1 MDVTPPKVAGLEA
14 QTAVLGSLMLAGDK
28 LAGEIFQRVKAE
40 DFTSDAHRHLFEAAL
55 EAFQADEPVDAVTM
69 VARAGA
75 AYEPM
80 ARSILDLTPTA
91 ANWSVYCKAVSEAG
105 RLYRL
110 QTLAMEAANAHS
122 ADEAAELLL
131 QAQQSLTGQSDKRVT
146 SFAGGYMEFLRGMD
160 PRNKP
165 EYEDFGLPAVNEQ
178 VRVRPGSYIVIG
190 AGTSVGKSA
199 LAAQFAVA
207 AARKKKV
214 GFFSF
219 EMSDRELMERIGAQ
233 LSRVEFSRVQG
244 RAGED
249 EIRKAARAARDFGSI
264 QLEIIN
270 ASGFSSAQI
279 RAMTLARKYQ
289 YIVVDYIQLVNESGG
304 SRVESVTKAT
314 MGLQQIAKGLG
325 VTVLALSQFS
335 RQDKASKGKAP
346 SLADLRE
353 SGQIEQDADVILLLH
368 RINEEDREGPRW
380 LSVAKNRGGPC
391 GNVCLSFEPKY
402 MEFIP
407 CDPRK
412 YIAVEQPSRRGNAK
426 RPMQAAAPRQDSL
439 FRELDDREEVPF

>member
-14 QTAVLGSLMLAGDK
+14 QTAVLGCLMLAGDK

-40 DFTSDAHRHLFEAAL
+40 DFTSEAHRHLFEAAL

-75 AYEPM
+75 AYEPLT
-80 ARSILDLTPTA
+80 RSILDLTPTA
-91 ANWSVYCKAVSEAG
+91 ANWEVYCKATSEAG

-110 QTLAMEAANAHS
+110 QTLAMEAANAET

-131 QAQQSLTGQSDKRVT
+131 QAQQSLTGQADRRVVG
-146 SFAGGYMEFLRGMD
+146 FNEGYMAFLNGMH
-160 PRNKP
+160 PSRKP
-165 EYEDFGLPAVNEQ
+165 DYEDFGIPAVNEQ

-249 EIRKAARAARDFGSI
+249 EMRRAARAARDFGSI

-335 RQDKASKGKAP
+335 RPDKASKGKAP

-368 RINEEDREGPRW
+368 RMNEEDRNGPRW

-412 YIAVEQPSRRGNAK
+412 YIAVKQGGPPRSAK
-426 RPMQAAAPRQDSL
+426 RPAEARAPV
-439 FRELDDREEVPF
+439 FEELPEQMEVPF

>member
-1 MDVTPPKVAGLEA
+1 MELSPPKVAGLEA
-14 QTAVLGSLMLAGDK
+14 QTAVLGCLMIAGDK
-28 LAGEIFQRVKAE
+28 LAGEIFQRVSAE
-40 DFTSDAHRHLFEAAL
+40 DFSSAAHRRLFECAL
-55 EAFQADEPVDAVTM
+55 EAFKADEPVDPVTM
-69 VARAGA
+69 VARAGS
-75 AYEPM
+75 AYEPL
-80 ARSILDLTPTA
+80 ARSILDLTVTT
-91 ANWSVYCKAVSEAG
+91 ANWEFQCKLLHEAG
-105 RLYRL
+105 RLQRL
-110 QTLAMEAANAHS
+110 QALAMEAANAET
-122 ADEAAELLL
+122 ADSAAELLL
-131 QAQQSLTGQSDKRVT
+131 QAQQQLTDRADSRVV
-146 SFAGGYMEFLRGMD
+146 SFSAGYAAFLRGMD
-160 PRNKP
+160 PRSKP
-165 EYEDFGLPAVNEQ
+165 EYEDFGLPAINEQ

-199 LAAQFAVA
+199 LAAQFALA

-219 EMSDRELMERIGAQ
+219 EMSDREIMERMGAQ

-249 EIRKAARAARDFGSI
+249 EIRRAAGAARGFGNL
-264 QLEIIN
+264 QLEVIN
-270 ASGFSSAQI
+270 ASGMSSAQI

-289 YIVVDYIQLVNESGG
+289 YIIVDYIQLISESGG
-304 SRVESVTKAT
+304 SRVESVTRAT

-335 RQDKASKGKAP
+335 RPEKAQRGKAP

-353 SGQIEQDADVILLLH
+353 SGQIEQDADVIMLLW
-368 RINEEDREGPRW
+368 RMNEEDRNGPRW

-412 YIAVEQPSRRGNAK
+412 YIAVKQGGPPRSTK
-426 RPMQAAAPRQDSL
+426 RPAEARAPV
-439 FRELDDREEVPF
+439 FEELPEQMEVPF

>member
-1 MDVTPPKVAGLEA
+1 MELSPPKVASLEA
-14 QTAVLGSLMLAGDK
+14 QSAVLGCLMVAGDK
-28 LAGEIFQRVKAE
+28 LAGEIFQRVSAE
-40 DFTSDAHRHLFEAAL
+40 DFSSGANRRLFECAL
-55 EAFQADEPVDAVTM
+55 EAFKADEPVDAVTM
-69 VARAGA
+69 VSRAGA
-75 AYEPM
+75 AYEPL
-80 ARSILDLTPTA
+80 ARSILDLTVTT
-91 ANWSVYCKAVSEAG
+91 ANWEFQCRLLHEAG
-105 RLYRL
+105 RLRRL
-110 QTLAMEAANAHS
+110 QELAMEAVQAET

-131 QAQQSLTGQSDKRVT
+131 QAQGELTGQTDRRIVC
-146 SFAGGYMEFLRGMD
+146 FADGYMQFLNGMS
-160 PRNKP
+160 PRNRP
-165 EYEDFGLPAVNEQ
+165 EYEDFGVAEINEQ

-199 LAAQFAVA
+199 LAAQFALA
-207 AARKKKV
+207 AARTKKV

-219 EMSDRELMERIGAQ
+219 EMSDREIMERLGAQ

-244 RAGED
+244 RASDD
-249 EIRKAARAARDFGSI
+249 EIRKAARAASGFDGR

-270 ASGFSSAQI
+270 ASGMSSSQI

-289 YIVVDYIQLVNESGG
+289 YIIVDYIQLICESGG
-304 SRVESVTKAT
+304 SRVEAVTKAT

-335 RQDKASKGKAP
+335 RPEKAARGKVP

-353 SGQIEQDADVILLLH
+353 SGQIEQDADVIMLLW
-368 RINEEDREGPRW
+368 RMNEKDHNGPRW
-380 LSVAKNRGGPC
+380 LSVAKNRGGPL

-412 YIAVEQPSRRGNAK
+412 YIAVEQGGAARRSK
-426 RPMQAAAPRQDSL
+426 RAQEQRAPVE
-439 FRELDDREEVPF
+439 FEELPEQMEVPF

>member
-14 QTAVLGSLMLAGDK
+14 QTAVLGCLMLAGDK

-40 DFTSDAHRHLFEAAL
+40 DFTSEAHRHLFEAAQD
-55 EAFQADEPVDAVTM
+55 AFQADEPVDAVTM

-75 AYEPM
+75 AYEPLT
-80 ARSILDLTPTA
+80 RSILDLTPTA

-110 QTLAMEAANAHS
+110 QTLAMEAAAAHS

-131 QAQQSLTGQSDKRVT
+131 QAQQSLTGQSDKRVVG
-146 SFAGGYMEFLRGMD
+146 FNEGYMTFLNGMH
-160 PRNKP
+160 PSRKP
-165 EYEDFGLPAVNEQ
+165 DYEDFGIPAVNAQ

-199 LAAQFAVA
+199 LAAQFALA

-219 EMSDRELMERIGAQ
+219 EMSDREIMERMGAQ

-249 EIRKAARAARDFGSI
+249 EMRRAARAARDFGSI

-279 RAMTLARKYQ
+279 RAMTLARKYE
-289 YIVVDYIQLVNESGG
+289 YIVVDYIQLISERGNG
-304 SRVESVTKAT
+304 RVEQVTKAT

-335 RQDKASKGKAP
+335 RPEKAAKGKAP

-353 SGQIEQDADVILLLH
+353 SGQIEQDADVIMLLW
-368 RINEEDREGPRW
+368 RMNEDDHNGPRW
-380 LSVAKNRGGPC
+380 LSVAKNRGGPL

-412 YIAVEQPSRRGNAK
+412 YIAVKQGGEARRPKRAQEQR
-426 RPMQAAAPRQDSL
+426 APVQ
-439 FRELDDREEVPF
+439 FEELPEQMEVPF

>member
-55 EAFQADEPVDAVTM
+55 AAFQADEPVDAVTM

-335 RQDKASKGKAP
+335 RPDKASKGKAP

-368 RINEEDREGPRW
+368 RINEDDRNGPRW

-412 YIAVEQPSRRGNAK
+412 YIAVKQGGPPRSTK
-426 RPMQAAAPRQDSL
+426 RPAEARAPV
-439 FRELDDREEVPF
+439 FEELPEQMEVPF

>member
-1 MDVTPPKVAGLEA
+1 MELSPPKVASVEA
-14 QTAVLGSLMLAGDK
+14 QSAVLGCLMLAGDK
-28 LAGEIFQRVKAE
+28 LAGEIFQRVSAE
-40 DFTSDAHRHLFEAAL
+40 DFGSGAHRRLFESAL
-55 EAFQADEPVDAVTM
+55 DAFKADEPVDAVTM
-69 VARAGA
+69 VNRAGA
-75 AYEPM
+75 AYEPL
-80 ARSILDLTPTA
+80 ARSILDLTVTT
-91 ANWSVYCKAVSEAG
+91 ANWEFQCGLLHEAG
-105 RLYRL
+105 RLRRL
-110 QTLAMEAANAHS
+110 QELAIGAANAET

-131 QAQQSLTGQSDKRVT
+131 QAQDSLTDRSAQQVVDFNR
-146 SFAGGYMEFLRGMD
+146 GYITFLSGMD

-165 EYEDFGLPAVNEQ
+165 EYEDFGLKAINEQ

-199 LAAQFAVA
+199 LAAQFALA

-219 EMSDRELMERIGAQ
+219 EMSDREIMERMGAQ

-249 EIRKAARAARDFGSI
+249 EIRRAARAARDFGNI

-270 ASGFSSAQI
+270 ASGFDSGQI
-279 RAMTLARKYQ
+279 RALTLARKYE
-289 YIVVDYIQLVNESGG
+289 YIVVDYIQLISERGSG
-304 SRVESVTKAT
+304 RVEQVTKAT

-335 RQDKASKGKAP
+335 RPEKAAKGKAP

-353 SGQIEQDADVILLLH
+353 SGQIEQDADVIMLLW
-368 RINEEDREGPRW
+368 RMNEDDHNGPRW
-380 LSVAKNRGGPC
+380 LSVAKNRGGPL

-412 YIAVEQPSRRGNAK
+412 YIAVKQVGEARRPKRAQEQR
-426 RPMQAAAPRQDSL
+426 APVK
-439 FRELDDREEVPF
+439 FVELPEQMEVPF

>member
-219 EMSDRELMERIGAQ
+219 EMSDRELMERIGAH

-270 ASGFSSAQI
+270 ASGFSSSQI

-335 RQDKASKGKAP
+335 RPDKASKGKAP

-368 RINEEDREGPRW
+368 RMNEEDRNGPRW

-407 CDPRK
+407 CNPK
-412 YIAVEQPSRRGNAK
+412 HYIAVKQGGPPRSTK
-426 RPMQAAAPRQDSL
+426 RPAEARAPV
-439 FRELDDREEVPF
+439 FEELPEQMEVPF

>member
-1 MDVTPPKVAGLEA
+1 MGLKAGLDA
-14 QTAVLGSLMLAGDK
+14 QTAVLGCLMLAGDQ
-28 LAGEIFQRVKAE
+28 LAGEVFQRVKAE
-40 DFTSDAHRHLFEAAL
+40 DFSNAELRRLFEAGL
-55 EAFQADEPVDAVTM
+55 ESFRADEPVDAVTM

-75 AYEPM
+75 AYEPL

-91 ANWSVYCKAVSEAG
+91 VHWKAYCERLHEEG

-110 QTLAMEAANAHS
+110 RELAELAMLAES
-122 ADEAAELLL
+122 AGDAAELLL
-131 QAQQSLTGQSDKRVT
+131 QAQESLTDKADRHVV
-146 SFAGGYMEFLRGMD
+146 SFAQGYSGFLQGLD
-160 PRNKP
+160 PKNKP
-165 EYEDFGLPAVNEQ
+165 VYEDWGVAEINEH

-207 AARKKKV
+207 AARKKRV

-219 EMSDRELMERIGAQ
+219 EMSDREIMERIGAH
-233 LSRVEFSRVQG
+233 LSRVEFNHVQG
-244 RAGED
+244 RASEED
-249 EIRKAARAARDFGSI
+249 IRKAAAATRNLGGI

-270 ASGFSSAQI
+270 ASGFSTAQI
-279 RAMTLARKYQ
+279 RAMTLARKYE
-289 YIVVDYIQLVNESGG
+289 YIVVDYIQLVAESGSG
-304 SRVESVTKAT
+304 RVEQVTKAT

-335 RQDKASKGKAP
+335 RPEKAQKGKAP

-353 SGQIEQDADVILLLH
+353 SGQIEQDADVIMLLY
-368 RINEEDREGPRW
+368 RMNEDDRNGPRW

-391 GNVCLSFEPKY
+391 GKICLSFEPRY

-407 CDPRK
+407 CDPNK
-412 YIAVEQPSRRGNAK
+412 YIAVEQPSRGGSAK
-426 RPMQAAAPRQDSL
+426 RTPQAAPPRQSSL